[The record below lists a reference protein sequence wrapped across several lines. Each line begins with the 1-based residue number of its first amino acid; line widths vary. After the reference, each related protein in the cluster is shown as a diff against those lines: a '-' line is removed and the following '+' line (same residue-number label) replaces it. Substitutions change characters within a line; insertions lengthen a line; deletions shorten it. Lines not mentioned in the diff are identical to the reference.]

1 MYVIRHSTSRRNTAM
16 PLFGVACLT
25 GLIAAAVELD
35 CAVSVSRGLVGCFAR
50 IDRFADGL
58 HINGV
63 PYTEHAWMG
72 CLFGWGAKSVG
83 LSACLREWL
92 REQLNIRAGRAGQ
105 VCCSPSSRPLPDAR
119 ERKKESGH
127 VPGSRHFSW
136 RAPKVESHV
145 AISSTCTPSV
155 GIQTSPCMGCGAVG
169 GGTSR
174 KKQGTVTPVH
184 NLACQRLHQILKS
197 SWSNQTLGAIGE
209 WGAPRLD
216 PGTGCSLAALR
227 TLALSRRAS
236 KTTLRS
242 PPLCMREYSM
252 DGTVRVTAPCG
263 ARVRVGACTAQG
275 SRWVV
280 GFVCMLQVESRPSG
294 PPLPYWLP
302 IQEQEQHQADSPFH
316 TRRLPKASHD
326 AAIDGDTDTHVPDNS
341 PPDGPRDGMSRRK
354 VPSMC
359 VRLLTDTCTEW
370 QQHCRSVSWTAPVS
384 YPRQVFCVRVY
395 V

>member
-1 MYVIRHSTSRRNTAM
+1 M

-35 CAVSVSRGLVGCFAR
+35 CSVSVSRRLVGCFAR

-58 HINGV
+58 HVNGV
-63 PYTEHAWMG
+63 PYTEHAWMDG
-72 CLFGWGAKSVG
+72 MSFGWGAKSVG

-105 VCCSPSSRPLPDAR
+105 VCCSSRPALSQTQGSA
-119 ERKKESGH
+119 KKN
-127 VPGSRHFSW
+127 
-136 RAPKVESHV
+136 RATSLEAGISLGGRPRLNLNA

-155 GIQTSPCMGCGAVG
+155 GIQTSPCMGYGAVG

-184 NLACQRLHQILKS
+184 NLACQRLHQILTS

-209 WGAPRLD
+209 RGEGPRLD

-252 DGTVRVTAPCG
+252 DGTVRVTVQRRVCAG
-263 ARVRVGACTAQG
+263 ARWRMYSTRKQMGG
-275 SRWVV
+275 
-280 GFVCMLQVESRPSG
+280 GLCM
-294 PPLPYWLP
+294 
-302 IQEQEQHQADSPFH
+302 
-316 TRRLPKASHD
+316 
-326 AAIDGDTDTHVPDNS
+326 
-341 PPDGPRDGMSRRK
+341 
-354 VPSMC
+354 
-359 VRLLTDTCTEW
+359 
-370 QQHCRSVSWTAPVS
+370 
-384 YPRQVFCVRVY
+384 Y
-395 V
+395 VAG